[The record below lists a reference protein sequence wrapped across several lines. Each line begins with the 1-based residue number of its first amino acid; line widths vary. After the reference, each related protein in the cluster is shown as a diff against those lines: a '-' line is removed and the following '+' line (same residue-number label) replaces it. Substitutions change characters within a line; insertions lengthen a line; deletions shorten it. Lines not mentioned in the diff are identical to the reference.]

1 MKPSNNCI
9 ELIKSFEGFS
19 DRPYLCPAK
28 KWTIGYGATFY
39 PNGKL
44 VTAKDPQITKDY
56 ATEMLTIMVGKFAE
70 QVDKLIKVPITQ
82 NQFDALVSLAYNIGI
97 GNFRNSTLLRKLNLK
112 ENNAVLCGEINK
124 WNRSNGHIMAGLTR
138 RRKAEA
144 ELFNKQ

>member
-1 MKPSNNCI
+1 MKPSKNCI
-9 ELIKSFEGFS
+9 NIIKEFEGFS

-39 PNGKL
+39 PNGVIVKG
-44 VTAKDPQITKDY
+44 TDPQITRDK
-56 ATEMLTIMVGKFAE
+56 AIEMLTAMVGKFAE
-70 QVDKLIKVPITQ
+70 QVSKLIKVEISQ
-82 NQFDALVSLAYNIGI
+82 NKFDALVSLAYNIGI

-124 WNRSNGHIMAGLTR
+124 WNRANGHIMAGLTR

-144 ELFNKQ
+144 ELFNKL